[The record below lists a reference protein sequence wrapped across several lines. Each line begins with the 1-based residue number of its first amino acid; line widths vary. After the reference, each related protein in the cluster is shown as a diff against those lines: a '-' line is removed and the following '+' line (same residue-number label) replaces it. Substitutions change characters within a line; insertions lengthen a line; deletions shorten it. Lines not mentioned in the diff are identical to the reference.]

1 MKANELDSNILSE
14 CPSKKMR
21 DKAKEI
27 AQGPD
32 SFYANWQVLYKNNQ
46 LVIENIDLMTTCL
59 NYPDSVIAS
68 YKTKELAK
76 KALTVIYNFL
86 EHGIITKKSTW
97 EFNPEDQYVQETG
110 DAIVDTLETWIYD
123 KEEDTFILD
132 AVNIAE
138 TGEEIALYEIQK
150 DPNPLLKI

>member
-1 MKANELDSNILSE
+1 MKTNELDSNILSE
-14 CPSKKMR
+14 CPSQKMR

-27 AQGPD
+27 AQGQD
-32 SFYANWQVLYKNNQ
+32 SFYANWQIMYKNNQ
-46 LVIENIDLMTTCL
+46 LVIENIDLRTTCL
-59 NYPDSVIAS
+59 NYPFSVIAS

-76 KALTVIYNFL
+76 KALPVIYDFL

-97 EFNPEDQYVQETG
+97 KFDPTDQYVKEGQLV
-110 DAIVDTLETWIYD
+110 VDTLETWIYI
-123 KEEDTFILD
+123 KKEDTYLLD